1 MFDNAQEKEQDH
13 FDPNDLEN
21 EVNNLQNTTTNQT
34 IDESLASAINVL
46 TEEDRKRLLS
56 QLEPREV
63 FQLTILYSQAKEFND
78 DLLFT
83 ICDNILVFRAS
94 LNRQARKEIVEIAK
108 ANIVKANARGLLRK
122 LFNRGGGVI

>member
-122 LFNRGGGVI
+122 LFNRGGGGI